1 MSEEKEFLL
10 MLIDKELEEEYRTTD
25 DKEWLTNL
33 INAKKWLL
41 NLNRPK
47 GIDKLVNEANIQDDI
62 AKYLGE

>member
-47 GIDKLVNEANIQDDI
+47 GITKLVNEANIQDDI